1 MGVVPICTPLYFF
14 FKDSVWLTCSSPIP
28 FYYQPANKLQ
38 RSACLYLTSAGI
50 TGVKY
55 NTTPNFLN
63 RFWGSEI
70 RPSCLWDKRWTD
82 WTIFTAPSFSTE
94 EKWEHTVYIDL
105 RNPMSS
111 SMGGLYL
118 GWSSA
123 SHAQATHNCALALL
137 KVLKEQT
144 PFLSYSLILVSCFTL
159 LKVLGCEVQGECWGR
174 LWFGVGDTLQE

>member
-38 RSACLYLTSAGI
+38 RSPCLYLTSARI
-50 TGVKY
+50 IGVKY

-82 WTIFTAPSFSTE
+82 WAISTAPSFSTE

-105 RNPMSS
+105 GNPTSS

-118 GWSSA
+118 GRSSA

-144 PFLSYSLILVSCFTL
+144 PFLSYSSL
-159 LKVLGCEVQGECWGR
+159 LFYIAESTRVWGSR
-174 LWFGVGDTLQE
+174 WMLRQTVIWCRRHITRVIS